1 MMFST
6 LASAQTPS
14 AAASLSP
21 TGLKRWTTSGPE
33 GGSVTS
39 LVTDPVLATALS
51 ASAASGNLD
60 PSFGNGGRVF
70 TTIPRPAG
78 FEFFYPNVEGVIVQ
92 TDGKILVCGRFWE
105 DGISYW
111 YGTFIVRYLP
121 DGTLDPSFGTNGMV
135 AVIGQGYP
143 YGAHAIGADMALQP
157 DGKIV
162 LIGTVAVAQGILVQ
176 RYTSSGQ
183 LDTAFGNNGITT
195 VSGRAFPAG
204 TSVAIQPDGKIVGV
218 GWDFDPYVKPY
229 YDAIL
234 IFRLDA
240 NGSPDKSFG
249 AEGTGK
255 IFVKDGYDGATVLLP
270 PDGKIVVVGT
280 LLNFVAPPALLIA
293 RYNPD
298 GLPDSSFGT
307 GGRVTY
313 PIDNRTYIS
322 AAALQADGKIV
333 VSEGSQGIVRFNSD
347 GTLDQSFAING
358 VAPFGSVFY
367 SNVLIQSD
375 GRIVGIG
382 SPDFSLSRFHADG
395 SPDSAFG
402 TAGRA
407 RFTINVGGTNDAHA
421 SAAALQPDG
430 KIVVAGHFGRYFT
443 DSHDTIGVIRVLPG
457 GPGVSRRRAVTRP

>member
-1 MMFST
+1 M
-6 LASAQTPS
+6 QRPNKWR
-14 AAASLSP
+14 ASLACHVP
-21 TGLKRWTTSGPE
+21 RFLAAVLVVL
-33 GGSVTS
+33 GSVFS
-39 LVTDPVLATALS
+39 AL
-51 ASAASGNLD
+51 AASGDLD

-70 TTIPRPAG
+70 TKIPRPAG
-78 FEFFYPNVEGVIVQ
+78 FEGFYPNVEGVTVQ

-111 YGTFIVRYLP
+111 YGTFLVRYLP
-121 DGTLDPSFGTNGMV
+121 DGTLDPAFGTNGMV
-135 AVIGQGYP
+135 AVIGEGYP
-143 YGAHAIGADMALQP
+143 NGAHAIGADMALQP

-162 LIGTVAVAQGILVQ
+162 LIGQVAVAQGILVQ

-183 LDTAFGNNGITT
+183 VDTAFGNNGSTR
-195 VSGRAFPAG
+195 VNGRAFPEG

-218 GWDFDPYVKPY
+218 GWEYDPRAKPY

-234 IFRLDA
+234 IFRLNA

-255 IFVKDGYDGATVLLP
+255 IFVKGGYDGATVLLP

-280 LLNFVAPPALLIA
+280 LANFTVAPPALLIA

-298 GLPDSSFGT
+298 GLPDSSFGA

-313 PIDNRTYIS
+313 PINDRTYIS

-333 VSEGSQGIVRFNSD
+333 VAKGSQGIARFNSD
-347 GTLDQSFAING
+347 GTLDQSFAINE

-367 SNVLIQSD
+367 SYSSAVLIQSD

-382 SPDFSLSRFHADG
+382 GPDFSLSRFHADG
-395 SPDSAFG
+395 SADSAFG

-407 RFTINVGGTNDAHA
+407 RFTINVGGTIDAQA

-430 KIVVAGHFGRYFT
+430 KIVVAGYFGHYFT
-443 DSHDTIGVIRVLPG
+443 DSHDTIGVIRVLSSGPSGPG
-457 GPGVSRRRAVTRP
+457 GSRRRAVTRP